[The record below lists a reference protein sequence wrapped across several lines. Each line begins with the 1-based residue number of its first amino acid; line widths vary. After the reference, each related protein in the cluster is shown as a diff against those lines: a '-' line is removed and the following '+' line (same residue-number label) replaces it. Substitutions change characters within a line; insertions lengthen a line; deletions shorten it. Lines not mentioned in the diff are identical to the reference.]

1 MTDEQQCEKFGNT
14 QRKLRETELFLG
26 HLIETEQQLP
36 SGRLDQKAQDV
47 FGFYLSAYLSAAY
60 SVVQVL
66 CAEIGQDRTKK
77 FWAWYSTWVGART
90 FAERKLFPPIREAA
104 RKRKDRRKKVEVLW
118 KTNDMLRSTSMAPMC
133 EPSGQWFRSAS
144 CGRASATI
152 LPMVFTSG
160 PECRELSHLR

>member
-1 MTDEQQCEKFGNT
+1 MTDEQQCEKFENT
-14 QRKLRETELFLG
+14 QRKLREAELFLG
-26 HLIETEQQLP
+26 HLIENEQQLP

-77 FWAWYSTWVGART
+77 FWAWYSTWIGART

-104 RKRKDRRKKVEVLW
+104 RKRKDRRKKTGSFMEAQRHAEVH
-118 KTNDMLRSTSMAPMC
+118 KHGAC

-152 LPMVFTSG
+152 QPMVFTSG